1 MLQQSTNLIT
11 EGILVSNLH
20 YGVFVRN
27 WWVQKSIK
35 NSNNQ
40 ILPIPYR
47 LYMRVTCKLNGEL
60 FILSV
65 VQSITNPLQ
74 PGFICTCKE
83 KSTEIMTSASAAI
96 NTLYQEIFGRK
107 TEYSGPIIMGFYNNN
122 IVKKLVKDV
131 IFFPLFISI
140 ESFSVVITNNG
151 LHYHNSELMS
161 IIAHWYDWYQIYVHS
176 WLFLEPGE
184 AKTTIDSHYAS
195 SFSVVITSIGYS
207 DNSEFNGAGNGFSS
221 SIITKFQGKQSIIL
235 QQIKNNVCTFGIYQ
249 ESKIIAQYQGETPNN
264 VWKKTGINKKFEG
277 NDLFGI
283 MYPVVQSILQQ
294 FPNDLRIC
302 TLNDWLFLEPGEA
315 KTTIDSHYASIT
327 HAIKRYIRIGYDIKE
342 SQDIHQELYRDILQ
356 QSKII
361 AQYQGE
367 TPNNVWKKTG
377 INKKFEGN
385 DLFGIMYPVV
395 QSILQQ
401 FPNDLR
407 ICTLNEWNNSDFLQ
421 QAFDQHIKSRK
432 IITSILLDWKK
443 LFDDWLLQ
451 KSTIIQIPKM
461 LQKIYPID
469 YQLQDKEI
477 RAWKAMFKAC
487 GCNNVTPFE
496 KDISNIEFWSRALD
510 SSGDQET
517 LINLY
522 NTGFALKNNKR
533 GIDGKIRVLSIIAD
547 KFRYQDLREKL
558 QVGSTS
564 INSARKHA
572 RLNGPGASPI
582 SKPQRTIRDGKNGDE
597 NM

>member
-1 MLQQSTNLIT
+1 MSQQSTNLIT

-122 IVKKLVKDV
+122 IVEKLVKDI

-140 ESFSVVITNNG
+140 E
-151 LHYHNSELMS
+151 
-161 IIAHWYDWYQIYVHS
+161 
-176 WLFLEPGE
+176 
-184 AKTTIDSHYAS
+184 

-207 DNSEFNGAGNGFSS
+207 DNSEFNGAGNRFSS

-235 QQIKNNVCTFGIYQ
+235 QQIKNNVCTLGIYQ

-302 TLNDWLFLEPGEA
+302 T
-315 KTTIDSHYASIT
+315 
-327 HAIKRYIRIGYDIKE
+327 
-342 SQDIHQELYRDILQ
+342 
-356 QSKII
+356 
-361 AQYQGE
+361 
-367 TPNNVWKKTG
+367 PNK
-377 INKKFEGN
+377 
-385 DLFGIMYPVV
+385 
-395 QSILQQ
+395 
-401 FPNDLR
+401 
-407 ICTLNEWNNSDFLQ
+407 WNNSDFLQ

-522 NTGFALKNNKR
+522 NAGLIQLEKKKEITSEIEINYNEIFWESFRFALKNNKR

-558 QVGSTS
+558 QMG
-564 INSARKHA
+564 
-572 RLNGPGASPI
+572 
-582 SKPQRTIRDGKNGDE
+582 
-597 NM
+597 

>member
-1 MLQQSTNLIT
+1 MSQQSTNLIT

-47 LYMRVTCKLNGEL
+47 LYMRVTCKLN
-60 FILSV
+60 
-65 VQSITNPLQ
+65 
-74 PGFICTCKE
+74 E

-107 TEYSGPIIMGFYNNN
+107 TEYSGSIIMGFYNNN
-122 IVKKLVKDV
+122 IVEKLVKDV

-140 ESFSVVITNNG
+140 ESFSVVIT
-151 LHYHNSELMS
+151 
-161 IIAHWYDWYQIYVHS
+161 
-176 WLFLEPGE
+176 
-184 AKTTIDSHYAS
+184 K
-195 SFSVVITSIGYS
+195 
-207 DNSEFNGAGNGFSS
+207 
-221 SIITKFQGKQSIIL
+221 
-235 QQIKNNVCTFGIYQ
+235 
-249 ESKIIAQYQGETPNN
+249 SKIIAQYQGETPNN

-294 FPNDLRIC
+294 FPNDFRIC
-302 TLNDWLFLEPGEA
+302 TP
-315 KTTIDSHYASIT
+315 
-327 HAIKRYIRIGYDIKE
+327 
-342 SQDIHQELYRDILQ
+342 
-356 QSKII
+356 
-361 AQYQGE
+361 
-367 TPNNVWKKTG
+367 
-377 INKKFEGN
+377 
-385 DLFGIMYPVV
+385 
-395 QSILQQ
+395 
-401 FPNDLR
+401 
-407 ICTLNEWNNSDFLQ
+407 NEWNNSDFLQ

-496 KDISNIEFWSRALD
+496 KDISNIEFWSKALD

-522 NTGFALKNNKR
+522 NAGLIQLEKKKEITSEIEINYNEIFWESFRFALKNNKR

-558 QVGSTS
+558 QMG
-564 INSARKHA
+564 
-572 RLNGPGASPI
+572 
-582 SKPQRTIRDGKNGDE
+582 
-597 NM
+597 